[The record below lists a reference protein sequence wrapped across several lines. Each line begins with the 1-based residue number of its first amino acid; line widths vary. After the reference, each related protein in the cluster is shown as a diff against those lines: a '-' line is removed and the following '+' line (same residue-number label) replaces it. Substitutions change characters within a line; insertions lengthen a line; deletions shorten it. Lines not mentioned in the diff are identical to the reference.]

1 MPAKLH
7 VSCGA
12 ERQSVKPYSLDWD
25 DYCLEF
31 ESSTETVWLNHAGIS
46 RTSRSVARAMSE
58 YAAEMGDT
66 GALRIDKRFQDAM
79 IMKSLAAQMLGC
91 EGGNIS
97 ITPGT
102 AFGINMVA
110 EGYPWKAGDEVVLS
124 SVEYPANVY
133 PWWAQK
139 RRGVRLVWVTPD
151 ADNRIPV
158 ERYAAAITPKTRVVA
173 ISYVQFSS
181 GYRHDLKALG
191 KLCRE
196 AGCLLVV
203 DAIQAFSIF
212 PIKAVEWGI
221 DALSFGSHKWLQ
233 GPTGIGMFYCS
244 PELRSRLQPLFPGAS
259 SVKDPFN
266 YLDYHFD
273 PIDDG
278 RRFEGSMLNL
288 AGCAG
293 LRAALQLAAG
303 FGQENLAAKIHRH
316 SDELIAVFERYG
328 FQNNSPRG
336 EEEWSGIVSF
346 THPKISVEDVF
357 QRLLQNATVALER
370 DGRLRV
376 SPHAYHRPEDL
387 ERVAL
392 ALERVMG

>member
-1 MPAKLH
+1 M
-7 VSCGA
+7 
-12 ERQSVKPYSLDWD
+12 KPHTLDWNA
-25 DYCLEF
+25 YCREF
-31 ESSTETVWLNHAGIS
+31 KSSSESVWLNHAGIS
-46 RTSRSVARAMSE
+46 RTSRSVALAMSE

-66 GALRIDKRFQDAM
+66 GALRIDERFQDAM
-79 IMKSLAAQMLGC
+79 DIKSLAARMLGC
-91 EGGNIS
+91 EGDNLS

-110 EGYPWKAGDEVVLS
+110 EGYPWQAGDEVVLC

-139 RRGVRLVWVTPD
+139 RHGVRLVWVDPD

-158 ERYAAAITPKTRVVA
+158 ERYAEAITDKTRVLAV
-173 ISYVQFSS
+173 SYVQFSS
-181 GYRHDLKALG
+181 GYRHDLEALG
-191 KLCRE
+191 RLCRE

-212 PIKAVEWGI
+212 PIKTTEWGI
-221 DALSFGSHKWLQ
+221 DALSFGSHKWLL

-266 YLDYHFD
+266 FLDYHFD
-273 PIDDG
+273 LLEDG
-278 RRFEGSMLNL
+278 RRFEGSMPNL

-293 LRAALQLAAG
+293 LQAALELAAG
-303 FGQENLAAKIHRH
+303 IGQKNLAMKIRQH
-316 SDELIAVFERYG
+316 SDDLIEVFERQGY
-328 FQNNSPRG
+328 QNSSPRG

-346 THPKISVEDVF
+346 THPEVSAEAVF
-357 QRLLQNATVALER
+357 QGLQQEAVITSVR
-370 DGRLRV
+370 DGRLRL
-376 SPHAYHRPEDL
+376 SPHAYHRPEDM
-387 ERVAL
+387 ERVVL
-392 ALERVMG
+392 ALEKTLRRIL

>member
-1 MPAKLH
+1 M
-7 VSCGA
+7 
-12 ERQSVKPYSLDWD
+12 KPRSLDWNA
-25 DYCLEF
+25 YCLEF
-31 ESSTETVWLNHAGIS
+31 ESSTETIWLNHAGIS
-46 RTSRSVARAMSE
+46 RTSRPVARAMSD

-66 GALRIDKRFQDAM
+66 GALRIDERFQDAM
-79 IMKSLAAQMLGC
+79 AMKSLAARMLGC
-91 EGGNIS
+91 EGDNLS

-110 EGYPWKAGDEVVLS
+110 EGYPWQAGDEVVLC

-139 RRGVRLVWVTPD
+139 RKGVRLVWVDPD
-151 ADNRIPV
+151 VDNRIPV
-158 ERYAAAITPKTRVVA
+158 ERYAEAITTRTRVVA
-173 ISYVQFSS
+173 VSYVQFSS
-181 GYRHDLKALG
+181 GYRHDLEALG
-191 KLCRE
+191 RLCRE

-212 PIKAVEWGI
+212 PIEVRKWGI

-233 GPTGIGMFYCS
+233 GPTGIGMFFCS

-259 SVKDPFN
+259 SVKAPFN

-273 PIDDG
+273 LLEDG
-278 RRFEGSMLNL
+278 RRFEGSMPNL

-293 LRAALQLAAG
+293 LHAALQVAAG
-303 FGQENLAAKIHRH
+303 FGRENLAAKIRQH
-316 SDELIAVFERYG
+316 SDELIVLFERHG
-328 FQNNSPRG
+328 FHNSSPRE

-346 THPKISVEDVF
+346 THQEISMDEVF
-357 QRLLQNATVALER
+357 QRLLQNDVIALVR
-370 DGRLRV
+370 DGLLRV
-376 SPHAYHRPEDL
+376 SPHAYHRPEEL
-387 ERVAL
+387 QRVAL

>member
-1 MPAKLH
+1 M
-7 VSCGA
+7 
-12 ERQSVKPYSLDWD
+12 KPRSLDWNA
-25 DYCLEF
+25 YCREF
-31 ESSTETVWLNHAGIS
+31 ESSTETIWLNHAGIS
-46 RTSRSVARAMSE
+46 RTSCLVALAMSE
-58 YAAEMGDT
+58 YAARMGDT
-66 GALRIDKRFQDAM
+66 GALRIDERFQDAM
-79 IMKSLAAQMLGC
+79 EMKSLAARMLGC
-91 EGGNIS
+91 EGENLS

-110 EGYPWKAGDEVVLS
+110 EGYPWQAGDEVVLC

-139 RRGVRLVWVTPD
+139 RRGVKLVWVHPD

-158 ERYAAAITPKTRVVA
+158 ERYANVITEKTRVLAV
-173 ISYVQFSS
+173 SYVQFSS
-181 GYRHDLKALG
+181 GYRHDLEALG
-191 KLCRE
+191 RLCRE

-212 PIKAVEWGI
+212 PIEAWKWGI
-221 DALSFGSHKWLQ
+221 DALSFGSHKWLL

-244 PELRSRLQPLFPGAS
+244 PELRNRLQPVFPGAS

-273 PIDDG
+273 LLEDG
-278 RRFEGSMLNL
+278 RRFEGSMPNL

-293 LRAALQLAAG
+293 LHAALQVAAG
-303 FGQENLAAKIHRH
+303 FGQENLAAKIRQH
-316 SDELIAVFERYG
+316 SDELIALFERHG
-328 FQNNSPRG
+328 FHNNSPRG

-346 THPKISVEDVF
+346 THPEVSVDDVF
-357 QRLLQNATVALER
+357 QRLLQNGIIAMVR